1 MVKCNYTQFLFKNG
15 IVGLM
20 SKTQVDYHLLMCLKL
35 DNLIRNH
42 HQSPNDTCTKKSRN
56 QSNITNR
63 KSFVC
68 LPLNSYTRH
77 LNVPTGNHITHQKN
91 SKNKKK
97 QKQKK
102 KRKNWKTHRETDR
115 ERKKSEEIC
124 HNQDFHFFRTQLSSF
139 PIRSD
144 KTPYF

>member
-1 MVKCNYTQFLFKNG
+1 M
-15 IVGLM
+15 GLLVWCP
-20 SKTQVDYHLLMCLKL
+20 KLKFDYHLLMCLAL

-91 SKNKKK
+91 SKNKKNK
-97 QKQKK
+97 NKK
-102 KRKNWKTHRETDR
+102 KTQKLKNAQRQTERENKARRSAITR
-115 ERKKSEEIC
+115 FS
-124 HNQDFHFFRTQLSSF
+124 FLSHTALLL
-139 PIRSD
+139 SD
-144 KTPYF
+144 QIGQNPLFLD

>member
-1 MVKCNYTQFLFKNG
+1 
-15 IVGLM
+15 M

-91 SKNKKK
+91 SKNKKNK
-97 QKQKK
+97 NKK
-102 KRKNWKTHRETDR
+102 KNAKIEKRTERQTERE
-115 ERKKSEEIC
+115 KKARRSAITKIFISFA
-124 HNQDFHFFRTQLSSF
+124 HSS
-139 PIRSD
+139 PHLRSD
-144 KTPYF
+144 RTKPPIFILGFYYTFSIFL